1 MSVKKFIK
9 NFIIEQDENLIQ
21 LTPEQYKEVLED
33 VGGVADRVAK
43 LKPYRGKGIV
53 ITGPLDVSNNKK
65 IGQLTGIVRVMGRL
79 DISDSNVPNING
91 IEVDG
96 YVNNYGSTMWSMVK
110 RQELAKKLDELEE
123 LRSDD
128 EWNIATGGD
137 DDAERTEALYNFLIE
152 EGIPEEVEDE
162 EGNEVTEDKY
172 FIYPDGVGSYGY
184 GKKYEWVGGSALV
197 PNTYDVYTQDE
208 MDKAAEAYI
217 ENLVD
222 DVGYDAFREWVW
234 NDAIDVQHWRRWLY
248 EFYEDDIRSSP
259 DENYDIGL
267 ALSDYQKSQVSTL
280 ENTIKKLNDKFIS
293 GGLTDE
299 ENKTIQKKIEGL
311 QNTINNIMEDPEG
324 DYDEDQIVQEINNR
338 VDDYA
343 DDIKSFID
351 DYGFD
356 KKFIMDFIDISELTN
371 TIVSSDGYG
380 ILSNNGSDI
389 YEDRI
394 NGTWYYVIPTD

>member
-1 MSVKKFIK
+1 LRNEK
-9 NFIIEQDENLIQ
+9 NQKL
-21 LTPEQYKEVLED
+21 
-33 VGGVADRVAK
+33 AK
-43 LKPYRGKGIV
+43 LSQYRK
-53 ITGPLDVSNNKK
+53 
-65 IGQLTGIVRVMGRL
+65 
-79 DISDSNVPNING
+79 
-91 IEVDG
+91 
-96 YVNNYGSTMWSMVK
+96 
-110 RQELAKKLDELEE
+110 
-123 LRSDD
+123 DD
-128 EWNIATGGD
+128 EWNIENGED
-137 DDAERTEALYNFLIE
+137 ESERTEALYDYLYE
-152 EGIPEEVEDE
+152 KGIPERIEYEDGSE
-162 EGNEVTEDKY
+162 NEEDKY
-172 FIYPDGVGSYGY
+172 FIYPNGGGSHGVGKQYG
-184 GKKYEWVGGSALV
+184 WIGGGTLT
-197 PNTYDVYTQDE
+197 PTYYDVYNANEIDR
-208 MDKAAEAYI
+208 AVLRYV

-280 ENTIKKLNDKFIS
+280 ENTIKKLNNKFIS

-311 QNTINNIMEDPEG
+311 QNTINDIIEDPEG
-324 DYDEDQIVQEINNR
+324 DYDEDQIVQAINNR
-338 VDDYA
+338 VDGYA